1 MIFKIKSLLEVI
13 YKILCKDSSLAS
25 KNNKKAMKN
34 INREWSANISHPHS
48 NNIRKFLPSQQI
60 QWISNKCIQ
69 KFSNC

>member
-34 INREWSANISHPHS
+34 IHQEWSANVAHPYS
-48 NNIRKFLPSQQI
+48 DSIGKFLPSQQI
-60 QWISNKCIQ
+60 QWICNKCIR